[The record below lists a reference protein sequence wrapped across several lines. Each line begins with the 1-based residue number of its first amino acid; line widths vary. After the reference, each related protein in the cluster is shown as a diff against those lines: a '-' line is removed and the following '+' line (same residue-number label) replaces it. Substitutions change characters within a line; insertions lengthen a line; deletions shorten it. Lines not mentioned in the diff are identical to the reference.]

1 MYRRTYVHVSEKKNQ
16 NNQQLRQNE
25 NISNF
30 VQPRLMEIVLHP
42 SKGAS
47 HCLGPV
53 TKRILSREHQWLRK
67 LYSTMTSSLSNL
79 SIIQLVILFIPIALV
94 LPVQSSP
101 SPGGSSFGGV
111 VRLPRYINSSI
122 SVSNQLRPAVF
133 LENIARGTWD
143 PGVAVLTKSTIQKN
157 SPQDSNNLFTNTAV
171 LLHWFRH
178 FQRSVNRLRITIGKL
193 GCTWNWQTQELRML
207 SWTGKN
213 GQKNF
218 LTDFWTPQAVTFWH
232 KFWG

>member
-79 SIIQLVILFIPIALV
+79 SIIQLVIFFIPIALV

-111 VRLPRYINSSI
+111 VHLPRYINSSI

-143 PGVAVLTKSTIQKN
+143 PGVDCFYRINNSKNRAN

-171 LLHWFRH
+171 WLHWFSI
-178 FQRSVNRLRITIGKL
+178 FKDPSTGSELQSG
-193 GCTWNWQTQELRML
+193 NWAAHEID
-207 SWTGKN
+207 KN

-218 LTDFWTPQAVTFWH
+218 LTDFWTPPLLTI
-232 KFWG
+232 